1 MGCWGAH
8 QAIHSSIPLAKLMKT
23 TAEGWCRVDAD
34 CETWYIYSMMLHVSA
49 TGCEASWRIHV
60 RIHLDDFQSSKKNN
74 VWGEDTADNVLK
86 MISNPFRSFHLGL
99 LQLVYHKIS
108 MLILIEKMLPKHQIL
123 GVYPVISLPHF
134 WTQPYGAWKPVGCAA
149 AHHCITA
156 STAARPPA
164 ERGSI
169 CPRATCSRFEMWS
182 RRHQMA
188 ITWRCY
194 DSSPKLLW
202 QWLNDSFD
210 SFWILFGSLISST
223 WKELDGRKYHLSSYS
238 CSELFPPACVQQ
250 SACPFII
257 KILLGFP
264 G

>member
-1 MGCWGAH
+1 MLVVRRGAF
-8 QAIHSSIPLAKLMKT
+8 IRWCCMSVPPGVKPLGEFMLESILMISKKK
-23 TAEGWCRVDAD
+23 
-34 CETWYIYSMMLHVSA
+34 
-49 TGCEASWRIHV
+49 
-60 RIHLDDFQSSKKNN
+60 KKNN

-202 QWLNDSFD
+202 QWFIWFIWFILNIV
-210 SFWILFGSLISST
+210 WIIDIIYTERIG
-223 WKELDGRKYHLSSYS
+223 W
-238 CSELFPPACVQQ
+238 SEV
-250 SACPFII
+250 PFII
-257 KILLGFP
+257 IQLLRVVSP
-264 G
+264 CMRAAICMSLHY